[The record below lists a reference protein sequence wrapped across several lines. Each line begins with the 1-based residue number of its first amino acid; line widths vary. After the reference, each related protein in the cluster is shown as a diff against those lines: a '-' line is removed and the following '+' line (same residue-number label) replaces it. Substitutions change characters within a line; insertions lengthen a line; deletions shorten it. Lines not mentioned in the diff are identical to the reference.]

1 MSRIIR
7 QTNSLFVDEKEV
19 LVKSKLV
26 LVDEE
31 DGSEW
36 IIKVKNGEL
45 IIEPKDFKRKRDFKI
60 DKVLKK

>member
-7 QTNSLFVDEKEV
+7 QTNSLFDEKEV
-19 LVKSKLV
+19 LESKLV

>member
-7 QTNSLFVDEKEV
+7 KTNSLFVDEKEV
-19 LVKSKLV
+19 LESKLV